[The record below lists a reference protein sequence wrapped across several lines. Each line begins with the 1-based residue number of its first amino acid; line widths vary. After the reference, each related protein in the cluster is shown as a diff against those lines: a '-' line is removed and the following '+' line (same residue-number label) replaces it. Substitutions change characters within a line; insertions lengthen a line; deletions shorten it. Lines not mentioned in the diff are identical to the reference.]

1 LLIAGIAA
9 VGVLVVVGIVAALV
23 LPGILSHDEPTSSG
37 PSSGASSQPTAP
49 APSTPAQPAQRLT
62 ESSALAAKFLTYL
75 NANDQ
80 KHAAALGCKDTEKLL
95 PGVILLAVDP
105 PTKLTVSGPA
115 EPMSKTYA
123 APYYQMLVGVPFT
136 GTTKSNPATG
146 TVTIMDVPPQPL
158 CVRLMQ
164 LELG

>member
-1 LLIAGIAA
+1 VG
-9 VGVLVVVGIVAALV
+9 GVLVVAAIVAALV
-23 LPGILSHDEPTSSG
+23 LPGILAKDEPTSSG
-37 PSSGASSQPTAP
+37 QASNQPTAP

-80 KHAAALGCKDTEKLL
+80 KHAAALGCEDTKKLL
-95 PGVILLAVDP
+95 PTVILLAIDP

-115 EPMSKTYA
+115 EPMSKTYS

-136 GTTKSNPATG
+136 GTTKHNPATG

-158 CVRLMQ
+158 CVRLMK
-164 LELG
+164 LDLG